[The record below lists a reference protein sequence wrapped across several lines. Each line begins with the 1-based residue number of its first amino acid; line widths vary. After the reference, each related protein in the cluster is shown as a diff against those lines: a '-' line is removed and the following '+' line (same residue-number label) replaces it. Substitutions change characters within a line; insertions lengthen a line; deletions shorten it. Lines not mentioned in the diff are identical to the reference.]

1 MEVDY
6 LLYHEDSS
14 KIEKM
19 LENLTAEDDGLFD
32 PRCRYNNHLATTG
45 NAKRWKHVRVRHL
58 QRVGP
63 HVIQYNVTLPPKRSY
78 PELVA
83 ALLIEAG
90 WEVKVR
96 YRNVDATR
104 QWTIIQCQFPEGTEY
119 TLPEWARPPPAP
131 ADGAAPTTRPRTS
144 LTANLAALKACSTQ
158 L

>member
-6 LLYHEDSS
+6 LLYHADSS
-14 KIEKM
+14 LIQHM
-19 LENLTAEDDGLFD
+19 HRNLTLWDDGLFD
-32 PRCRYNNHLATTG
+32 PRFRYRNHLATTQNG
-45 NAKRWKHVRVRHL
+45 KRWKHVHCRHL

-63 HVIQYNVTLPPKRSY
+63 HVIQYNITLPARRSY

-96 YRNVDATR
+96 YRNVDAMDRRR

-119 TLPEWARPPPAP
+119 TL
-131 ADGAAPTTRPRTS
+131 ADGILR
-144 LTANLAALKACSTQ
+144 LI
-158 L
+158 

>member
-14 KIEKM
+14 KIEKI
-19 LENLTAEDDGLFD
+19 LGNLTAEEDGLFD
-32 PRCRYNNHLATTG
+32 PRFRYRNYLATTQNG
-45 NAKRWKHVRVRHL
+45 KRWKHVHCRHL

-63 HVIQYNVTLPPKRSY
+63 HVIQYNITLPARRSY

-96 YRNVDATR
+96 YRNTDATDHRR
-104 QWTIIQCQFPEGTEY
+104 QWTIIQCEFPEGTEY
-119 TLPEWARPPPAP
+119 TVPAWASW
-131 ADGAAPTTRPRTS
+131 D
-144 LTANLAALKACSTQ
+144 
-158 L
+158 